1 MVGFNCTFA
10 QSSGKQVK
18 FQKLSIL
25 KYRTSTHLFNY
36 GRYTMYNVQSE
47 PEINGMNVVILLQK
61 MSLSLVICKCFFE
74 QYSRNSNITK
84 QRTRISLFLGSH
96 CIRLKHLEILFTTKR
111 TLFTLI
117 SCQSEKVCIY
127 VPICIY
133 EPIYLCIYVPM
144 SL

>member
-47 PEINGMNVVILLQK
+47 PEINGMNVVFVYPFTKNVVELSNLQ
-61 MSLSLVICKCFFE
+61 M
-74 QYSRNSNITK
+74 
-84 QRTRISLFLGSH
+84 FL
-96 CIRLKHLEILFTTKR
+96 RAVF
-111 TLFTLI
+111 
-117 SCQSEKVCIY
+117 
-127 VPICIY
+127 
-133 EPIYLCIYVPM
+133 
-144 SL
+144 